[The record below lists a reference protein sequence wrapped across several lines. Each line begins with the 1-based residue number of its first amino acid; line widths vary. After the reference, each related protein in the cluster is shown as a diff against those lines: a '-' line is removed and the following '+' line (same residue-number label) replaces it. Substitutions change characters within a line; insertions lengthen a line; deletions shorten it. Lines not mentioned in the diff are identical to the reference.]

1 MKEQTY
7 IRLIF
12 SHVFIGFLIFLYP
25 FLAKLYCVLIVILGF
40 YFVLKN
46 KNKNNEVLLA
56 SAYVAGAEVFL
67 RTTFGTPMYEFGKYF
82 IIIFVTLGVIIK
94 GIPKIKNPYWL
105 YLLLLVPSV
114 LISINSI
121 EIDVRKKILFDI
133 LGPVCLGICSI
144 YTYKR
149 KISKTNLENILLAFG
164 LPLIACCFFLLF
176 AYPITNTTIENTES
190 NWYLSGKFAP
200 NQMATVLGFGVFIF
214 FCRTIFQITSR
225 KVFFLNAIL
234 TCCLFYRGLLTFSR
248 GGMLTGIA
256 VILLMSILIIF
267 LEKDLKEFKR
277 KLILF
282 AVLFPLVFVFT
293 NYQTDNLLFKRYM
306 NQNPTGLYKSKEING
321 RQDLALEEIELFKEN
336 PLTGIGAGEIK
347 EIRKLKSGT
356 LTHSEIT
363 RLLAEHGLFG
373 FLSIILLIVFPLQ
386 NYIKNRRN
394 YYLLCFF
401 SFWLLTVNHSGM
413 RTVAPAFIYAL
424 SILALKNEEFELV

>member
-56 SAYVAGAEVFL
+56 SSYVAGAEVFL

-82 IIIFVTLGVIIK
+82 IIIFVALSVIIN

-200 NQMATVLGFGVFIF
+200 NQMATVLGFGTFIF

-225 KVFFLNAIL
+225 KVFFFNVIL

-256 VILLMSILIIF
+256 IILLMSILIIF

-282 AVLFPLVFVFT
+282 AVLFPLVFVFI

-401 SFWLLTVNHSGM
+401 AFWLLTVNHSGM